1 MKFFS
6 LLFRGKMG
14 CWFSRVDDVD
24 LLVAQRFTKDIYSL
38 ILAYAVKLQNLVTL
52 DSPACAIGLVDENA
66 IVATRH
72 AWMDYSGL
80 FHTIEKLD
88 LATGERLWRQK
99 AHDVLVCKLIVL
111 DNGHIVGSTANGLA
125 VWNRQGTR
133 VSQIDLQGV
142 CRDICAMQGS
152 KVAVKLWENRIAAS
166 DSFDPELHIVC
177 PLGGSQA
184 MATFGES
191 VITGHNNGHVGVW
204 ENSECVQDF
213 PVCDSAI
220 TSLCASEGLV
230 VAGACSGLVFA
241 CDLQGSVLRVFEGHD
256 TRVNHVVCWGKKIAA
271 SSHTRTVRVWDMDSG
286 GCQMLT
292 NFGYPVTSLVV
303 NKQKLIV
310 GSQRSIRVWE

>member
-1 MKFFS
+1 
-6 LLFRGKMG
+6 MG

-24 LLVAQRFTKDIYSL
+24 ALVAQRFPKDIYRL

-52 DSPACAIGLVDENA
+52 DSPACAIGLVDENT
-66 IVATRH
+66 IVVARH
-72 AWMDYSGL
+72 AWMDYSSRSY
-80 FHTIEKLD
+80 TIEKLD
-88 LATGERLWRQK
+88 LATGERLWSKK
-99 AHDVLVCKLIVL
+99 AHDVLVFKLIVL
-111 DNGHIVGSTANGLA
+111 DNGQIVGSIANGLA
-125 VWNRQGTR
+125 VWNREGTH
-133 VSQIDLQGV
+133 VSQIDLHGA

-166 DSFDPELHIVC
+166 DSFNPELHIVC

-191 VITGHNNGHVGVW
+191 VITGHNNGNVVVW
-204 ENSECVQDF
+204 ENGECVQDF

-220 TSLCASEGLV
+220 TGLCASERLV

-256 TRVNHVVCWGKKIAA
+256 TRVSHLVCWGKKIAA
-271 SSHTRTVRVWDMDSG
+271 ASHTRTVRVWDMDSG
-286 GCQMLT
+286 GCQTLT
-292 NFGYPVTSLVV
+292 NFGFPVTDLVV

-310 GSQRSIRVWE
+310 GSQRCIRVWE